1 MGVREKKGR
10 YERDG
15 SEREEGKVQEGWE

>member
-1 MGVREKKGR
+1 MGVKGKKGW

>member
-10 YERDG
+10 YERDVIEG
-15 SEREEGKVQEGWE
+15 ERKVQEGWE